1 MPPLV
6 QSLLHAI
13 RVRFFGS
20 TGKSV
25 PPEGL
30 PQFSSMTPRPA
41 SGLKR
46 RIARKGNL
54 NKRR

>member
-1 MPPLV
+1 MTSLV
-6 QSLLHAI
+6 QSLLLAI

-25 PPEGL
+25 PPEGR

-46 RIARKGNL
+46 SIARKGNI
-54 NKRR
+54 KQRR